1 MIFPSNVLT
10 VKGLT
15 AINSLGYKIPDD
27 FGVVGFDQGDNAE
40 IYSPKLT
47 YVYQPTELVAKQSF
61 EMLHKMINEEEV
73 SLSKTVASKFVLGMS
88 SGSSKNA
95 KEDSVLLCGS
105 AFDDIGGWTSDS
117 QFMDVMGSSYLLAH
131 GLGHP
136 VKDAST
142 VFFVA
147 KEGDYHIY
155 VRTKNWTAF
164 WTDKPTPGVFSLSI
178 DSNRSEEHSA
188 RVRLNGIGRREARY
202 IWHVAITGS
211 PSTI

>member
-1 MIFPSNVLT
+1 MVDVIKNSYDRGVDALIFPSNVLT

-88 SGSSKNA
+88 SGSSKTQRRILYCCA
-95 KEDSVLLCGS
+95 DPPLMILVGGPLIPSLWMSWVQVICLPTDS
-105 AFDDIGGWTSDS
+105 
-117 QFMDVMGSSYLLAH
+117 
-131 GLGHP
+131 
-136 VKDAST
+136 
-142 VFFVA
+142 
-147 KEGDYHIY
+147 
-155 VRTKNWTAF
+155 
-164 WTDKPTPGVFSLSI
+164 
-178 DSNRSEEHSA
+178 
-188 RVRLNGIGRREARY
+188 GIL
-202 IWHVAITGS
+202 
-211 PSTI
+211 